1 MSSVFSLVGGFAL
14 FIFSSLLL
22 DGLRREEESAFRGW
36 LLTMAIFTPWKIL
49 SWAFAGSLILI
60 QSYVI
65 FDFNQLLTVI

>member
-49 SWAFAGSLILI
+49 SWAFAGSLI
-60 QSYVI
+60 
-65 FDFNQLLTVI
+65 